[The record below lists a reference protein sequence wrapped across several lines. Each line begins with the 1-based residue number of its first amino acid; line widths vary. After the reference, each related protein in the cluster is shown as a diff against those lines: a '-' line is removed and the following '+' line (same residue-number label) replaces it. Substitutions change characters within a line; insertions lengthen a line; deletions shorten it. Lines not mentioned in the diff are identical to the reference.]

1 MKLPKRRNYFIEK
14 KFQAKYILL
23 TILLLLFY
31 TFIFVVLIFAPYI
44 FTLYFD
50 YPLAEKAEASRAML
64 LLHST
69 IWPKLGLIIVVFS
82 IASIFITHKVA
93 GPVYRLKR
101 SIAQVAHGDLGVVI
115 RLRRGDDLKDLAEH
129 INILIANMR
138 TLVSTIKT
146 DYDKLSET
154 LRDLEQKIEKKTIP
168 EASGKEMIQKIQ
180 ASRKNMEELIK
191 KFKIPE

>member
-1 MKLPKRRNYFIEK
+1 MKLPTRRNYFIEK

-31 TFIFVVLIFAPYI
+31 TFLFVVLIFSPYI

-69 IWPKLGLIIVVFS
+69 IWPKLGLIIFVFS

-93 GPVYRLKR
+93 GPVYRLKK
-101 SIAQVAHGDLGVVI
+101 SIAQVTEGDLSVVI
-115 RLRRGDDLKDLAEH
+115 KLRKGDDLKDLAEH
-129 INILIANMR
+129 INLLIANMR
-138 TLVSTIKT
+138 NFVATLKV
-146 DYDKLSET
+146 DYNMLSEQIQ
-154 LRDLEQKIEKKTIP
+154 DLEQKIEKKALP
-168 EASGKEMIQKIQ
+168 EETGREIINKIKD
-180 ASRKNMEELIK
+180 SRKNIGDALERFNIHQ
-191 KFKIPE
+191 

>member
-31 TFIFVVLIFAPYI
+31 TFIFVVLIFSPYI
-44 FTLYFD
+44 YTLYFD

-101 SIAQVAHGDLGVVI
+101 SIAQVTQGDLSVVI
-115 RLRRGDDLKDLAEH
+115 KLRKGDDLKELAEH
-129 INILIANMR
+129 INLLIENMR
-138 TLVSTIKT
+138 NFVTTLKV
-146 DYDKLSET
+146 DYNMLSEQIQ
-154 LRDLEQKIEKKTIP
+154 DLEQKIEKKDLP
-168 EASGKEMIQKIQ
+168 EETGRAIINKIK
-180 ASRKNMEELIK
+180 ASRKNIEDALE
-191 KFKIPE
+191 KFNIRQ

>member
-154 LRDLEQKIEKKTIP
+154 LRDLEQKIEKKTLP

>member
-69 IWPKLGLIIVVFS
+69 IWPKLGLIIAVFS